1 MSDIKQD
8 VHGHTVRGESDTKNG
23 INYLDHKLDRGEAEV
38 FFKQAKTHGSAE
50 FEDEKG
56 RNYTLIRNSN
66 ATYTVE
72 KRKDSG
78 GGWF

>member
-8 VHGHTVRGESDTKNG
+8 VHGHKVLGESSAKNG
-23 INYLDHKLDRGEAEV
+23 INHLDHKLDMSEAEV
-38 FFKQAKTHGSAE
+38 FFTQAKTHGSAE

-56 RNYTLIRNSN
+56 RNYTLTRNSD

-72 KRKDSG
+72 KRKDSS
-78 GGWF
+78 GWF